1 VRKYAN
7 RITLTIGLLCSK
19 TFSYEG
25 QREVLAAHG
34 VRIEDVVKV
43 NIKGRFM
50 VWTADGGY
58 LEIPLK
64 ELQPYAREGCKLCP
78 DFAAEHADISTGG
91 IGADDD
97 RTLTLVR
104 TSATRSGSRG

>member
-1 VRKYAN
+1 MRKYAN

-50 VWTADGGY
+50 VWTSDGG
-58 LEIPLK
+58 P
-64 ELQPYAREGCKLCP
+64 
-78 DFAAEHADISTGG
+78 ISMGT
-91 IGADDD
+91 
-97 RTLTLVR
+97 RSSRCLVR
-104 TSATRSGSRG
+104 TR